1 MKKLGATPS
10 DRAYIKRRAAA
21 GVSADDI
28 SLECNVRVEVVKNF
42 MPKAKKKR
50 PVNAEKAAAIEAV
63 PSCTT
68 AEDSTAGEAAQE
80 SKAKSDVST
89 PSAEAETTDA
99 PRRNN
104 RQRKG

>member
-10 DRAYIKRRAAA
+10 DRAYIKRRAEA
-21 GVSADDI
+21 GISADDI
-28 SLECNVRVEVVKNF
+28 SLECNVIVEVVKNF
-42 MPKAKKKR
+42 MPKTKKKR
-50 PVNAEKAAAIEAV
+50 PVDAKKAAAVEAV
-63 PSCTT
+63 QNRSE
-68 AEDSTAGEAAQE
+68 AEDSAVGEAAQAGE
-80 SKAKSDVST
+80 VEPDAST